1 MNVPQVYSSTQSI
14 SFLDILRL
22 IWRRLWLIL
31 LLVGVCVG
39 TSGYLSRRT
48 PRRWRASAELILI
61 QRAPTALNSSQSGYA
76 APMVETT
83 ETQVAL
89 LQGYAMAQKTL
100 DLLKN
105 EYLAKGTVPD
115 TDGLTAEQLQK
126 TITVTVPRETNL
138 VDVFVEAETP
148 ERAELLANAVC
159 RTFVQW
165 KKEVSQQNV
174 QESMTSITTRSNRAR
189 QQMLEAE
196 RQEMAFRS
204 RNHMVDV
211 PVQSKAALD
220 QYLQHNTE
228 VSILKQEIFSQDA
241 RLKAL
246 MARLKEDRNKVQQGL
261 NKPDDSQLVRD
272 DTRVLALQ
280 QELNKMEMDR
290 AEMALRFTPD
300 FPGIL
305 DNQDK
310 RIEDVKI
317 RLVTA
322 LRGTLDDS
330 KPSIQAQGSVVEE
343 VKQLQITRIFNQAK
357 FYAVVKQ
364 RDNLKRQ
371 IAGLPQTTMDYTKLA
386 RNAEQTRGMYSSL
399 QAAIGA
405 MRIDKD
411 MAGGNVQIAQYAYV
425 PFAPFQPNRTRDL
438 MVGAAV
444 GLCLAAAATLLLEQ
458 SDRRVRTLEQARRI
472 GVAPIIGSLPRLGLR
487 QGRQIGRGVP
497 PPRAEE
503 AYSLAAAN
511 LVIALRQPDLERTD
525 GQVLLITSALP
536 GEGKSVT
543 SAELAKALARTG
555 RTVILV
561 DADLRRPAQNR
572 QFNTVEMTGLA
583 DVLEGRI
590 SLEHGLVDIGIDR
603 LSILYSGIASRSP
616 TELLSSPRMTDLLNR
631 LRRKADV
638 VVVDAPACSVVADA
652 LLLAPYA
659 DGILYV
665 IGAGIVDDATL
676 RDTTEALRA
685 TSPKSF
691 TYFVNRAPMERSHAY
706 KYYSAYNSSQ
716 QHPRSTPALSADSG
730 HKEDLSRH
738 DDRKPPNA

>member
-1 MNVPQVYSSTQSI
+1 MNVPQVYNVQPLSI
-14 SFLDILRL
+14 LDVLRL
-22 IWRRLWLIL
+22 IWRRSWLIIL
-31 LLVGVCVG
+31 LMSVCIG
-39 TSGYLSRRT
+39 TSAYLSRRT
-48 PRRWRASAELILI
+48 PKRWKASAELILI
-61 QRAPTALNSSQSGYA
+61 QRAATASSSSQST
-76 APMVETT
+76 APLIETT
-83 ETQVAL
+83 ETQIAL

-105 EYLAKGTVPD
+105 EALAKGAVAD
-115 TDGLTAEQLQK
+115 TGGLTPEQLQK
-126 TITVTVPRETNL
+126 AITVTVPRETNL
-138 VDVFVEAETP
+138 VDVFVEAETS

-159 RTFVQW
+159 RAFVQW
-165 KKEVSQQNV
+165 KKEVSQQSV
-174 QESMTSITTRSNRAR
+174 QESMTSMTTRSSRAR

-204 RNHMVDV
+204 RNKMVDV

-220 QYLQHNTE
+220 QYLQSNTS
-228 VSILKQEIFSQDA
+228 VVALKQDIFSQEA

-261 NKPDDSQLVRD
+261 NKPDDTQLVRD
-272 DTRVLALQ
+272 DSRVLALQ
-280 QELNKMEMDR
+280 QELNKLEMDR
-290 AEMALRFTPD
+290 AEMALKFTPD
-300 FPGIL
+300 FPGML

-310 RIEDVKI
+310 RIEDVKT

-330 KPSIQAQGSVVEE
+330 KPSIQAQGSVAEE

-357 FYAVVKQ
+357 FNALVKQ
-364 RDNLKRQ
+364 RDDLKRQ
-371 IAGLPQTTMDYTKLA
+371 IAGLPQTTMDYAKLA
-386 RNAEQTRGMYSSL
+386 RNSEQTRAMYSSL
-399 QAAIGA
+399 QAAISA

-438 MVGAAV
+438 MVGAVV
-444 GLCLAAAATLLLEQ
+444 GLCLAVAATLLLEQ
-458 SDRRVRTLEQARRI
+458 ADRRVRTLEQARRI
-472 GVAPIIGSLPRLGLR
+472 GAVPIVGSMPRLGLR
-487 QGRQIGRGVP
+487 QGRQIGRGLP
-497 PPRAEE
+497 PPPAEE

-511 LVIALRQPDLERTD
+511 LTIALRQSDRGRTD

-555 RTVILV
+555 RNVILV

-583 DVLEGRI
+583 DILEGRI
-590 SLEHGLVDIGIDR
+590 SLNDALVDIGIER

-616 TELLSSPRMTDLLNR
+616 AELLSSPQMDDLLNR
-631 LRRKADV
+631 LRREADIV
-638 VVVDAPACSVVADA
+638 IVDAPACSVVADA
-652 LLLAPYA
+652 LLLAPHA
-659 DGILYV
+659 DGVLYV
-665 IGAGIVDDATL
+665 IGIGIVDESAV

-691 TYFVNRAPMERSHAY
+691 TYFVNRAPIERSQAY
-706 KYYSAYNSSQ
+706 KYYSAYSNKQ
-716 QHPRSTPALSADSG
+716 PPRSTPVLSAESG
-730 HKEDLSRH
+730 LKEDLTRH
-738 DDRKPPNA
+738 EEGKSPDA